1 MAMLNNQRVYIY
13 IYIYIYTGN
22 IYLTFGGQ
30 TQDVTLNDLELDGCL
45 RISADGQLPKKVVR
59 R

>member
-1 MAMLNNQRVYIY
+1 MAMLNNQRV
-13 IYIYIYTGN
+13 YIYIYTGN